1 MASSKGS
8 GNKGTKGTGRGA
20 KTPAARRRRPGGGK
34 GAAGRKAGQGRQPR
48 QGGQQR
54 RRSGSPR
61 RGWRARLFG
70 WFLRGVLL
78 AAAIGL
84 PLLAGWAWYLN
95 ERVTDRFE
103 GALFT
108 MPATVYA
115 APDEIYVGQS
125 MTIDDLT
132 AALKRLNYVAADSLE
147 ETGTFHRRGNRV
159 SFHRRAFDFP
169 DGEQPSRRVDVRIV
183 GGQVTELDDPDGES
197 LGIVRLEP
205 RSIGTLYPNR
215 AEDRVLLAIDE
226 VKEEAPLLLDT
237 LLAVEDRAFHEHHGV
252 VPTAILR
259 ALVTNLI
266 SGDRVQGGSTI
277 TQQLAKNLFLTH
289 ERTYR
294 RKFAEMIM
302 SLEMEWHYPKD
313 KILEAYLNEVY
324 LGQDGGRAIHGFGL
338 AASFYFGRPIDELEP
353 EQIALLVGMVK
364 GANYYNPRRNPE
376 RALARRNV
384 VIDVM
389 IDLGLVDQTTGA
401 EWQGRPLGVLDA
413 AGSRARHPAFVDL
426 VRRQLTEQYDSDDL
440 KTRGLKIFTTLRPR
454 VQEALEESTGRLD
467 DVEADRGLEQ
477 GVLQTAGVIASV
489 STGEIEAMIGGRET
503 QHEGYDRALD
513 ARRQVGSLIKPAV
526 YLTALSR
533 PAEYNLITQLT
544 DEPISVEQAGSE
556 DWKPKNYSGEFHGP
570 TPLIEALA
578 HSRNIPTV
586 QLGLDVGL
594 ESVADTIERLGGS
607 RPSTL
612 YPSMLLGAM
621 GMTPLEVAQMYQTLS
636 ADGFMTPLRAIRSVV
651 DRDGEPLSRYSL
663 DVRHA
668 ADREPL
674 YLLQYG
680 LQTVVA
686 EGTSTRLNQMIS
698 PSVGV
703 AGKTGTTNDGRDAWF
718 AGFTGNRVGVI
729 WVGRDDDG
737 SANLTGSSSALP
749 LWGEAFARLDNQPRD
764 MAPPRGVRFAK
775 VDSERRFVVPE
786 RCSGESLP
794 FIASHLPERAENC
807 EGDSGDD
814 QRGGGIWDWFR

>member
-8 GNKGTKGTGRGA
+8 GDKKAKGKARAKAGAGRGGQ
-20 KTPAARRRRPGGGK
+20 ARRKTAGK
-34 GAAGRKAGQGRQPR
+34 STS
-48 QGGQQR
+48 R
-54 RRSGSPR
+54 RRSGQGARRTGPARGGSGG
-61 RGWRARLFG
+61 RGWRSRLFG
-70 WFLRGVLL
+70 WAWRGVLL

-95 ERVTDRFE
+95 ERVTERFE

-115 APDEIYVGQS
+115 APDEIYVGQA
-125 MTIDDLT
+125 MEIGDLT
-132 AALKRLNYVAADSLE
+132 AALERLNYVAADSLE
-147 ETGTFHRRGNRV
+147 ETGTFRRRGNRV
-159 SFHRRAFDFP
+159 SFHRRSFDFP

-183 GGQVTELDDPDGES
+183 DGQVTELDDPDGKS
-197 LGIVRLEP
+197 IGIVRLEP

-215 AEDRVLLAIDE
+215 AEDRVLLAIEE

-237 LLAVEDRAFHEHHGV
+237 LLAVEDRAFHDHHGV

-259 ALVTNLI
+259 ALLTNLV
-266 SGDRVQGGSTI
+266 SGERVQGGSTI

-302 SLEMEWHYPKD
+302 SLEMEWHYSKD

-324 LGQDGGRAIHGFGL
+324 LGQDGRRAIHGFGL
-338 AASFYFGRPIDELEP
+338 AASFYFGRPIDELRP
-353 EQIALLVGMVK
+353 EQVALLVGMVK

-389 IDLGLVDQTTGA
+389 VELGLVDPTTGA
-401 EWQGRPLGVLDA
+401 EWQSRPLGVLDA
-413 AGSRARHPAFVDL
+413 GGSRARHPAFVDL
-426 VRRQLTEQYDSDDL
+426 VRRQLVEQYDAEDL

-454 VQEALEESTGRLD
+454 VQEALEGSTARLD
-467 DVEADRGLEQ
+467 EVESDRGLDN
-477 GVLQTAGVIASV
+477 GTLQTAGVIASV
-489 STGEIEAMIGGRET
+489 GTGEIEAMIGGREAEY
-503 QHEGYDRALD
+503 EGFDRALD
-513 ARRQVGSLIKPAV
+513 ARRQIGSLIKPV
-526 YLTALSR
+526 IYLTALSR
-533 PAEYNLITQLT
+533 PSEYNLITSLE
-544 DEPISVEQAGSE
+544 DEPVTIEQRGSE
-556 DWKPKNYSGEFHGP
+556 EWKPKNYSGEFHGP

-578 HSRNIPTV
+578 HSRNVPSV
-586 QLGLDVGL
+586 RLGLDVGL
-594 ESVADTIERLGGS
+594 DSVAATLERLGGTS
-607 RPSTL
+607 PPSF

-621 GMTPLEVAQMYQTLS
+621 DMTPYEVAQMYQTLS

-663 DVRHA
+663 DVRRA
-668 ADREPL
+668 ADREAL

-680 LQTVVA
+680 LQTVVT
-686 EGTSTRLNQMIS
+686 EGTSTRLNQMIP

-729 WVGRDDDG
+729 WVGRDDDRP
-737 SANLTGSSSALP
+737 ANLTGSSSALP
-749 LWGEAFARLDNQPRD
+749 LWGTAFAELDNQPRD
-764 MAPPRGVRFAK
+764 MTPPRGVRFAR
-775 VDSERRFVVPE
+775 VDPERESVVPD
-786 RCSGESLP
+786 RCVGESLP
-794 FIASHLPERAENC
+794 FIASHLPEPAADCDGGARKDE
-807 EGDSGDD
+807 
-814 QRGGGIWDWFR
+814 GGGTIWDWFR

>member
-8 GNKGTKGTGRGA
+8 GNTKT
-20 KTPAARRRRPGGGK
+20 K
-34 GAAGRKAGQGRQPR
+34 GAATAGKGRSGRTRRAASGKSAPSRR
-48 QGGQQR
+48 QGARQGASR
-54 RRSGSPR
+54 GSGASR

-70 WFLRGVLL
+70 WVMRGLL
-78 AAAIGL
+78 IAAAIGL
-84 PLLAGWAWYLN
+84 PLLGAWAWYLN
-95 ERVTDRFE
+95 ERVTERFE

-125 MTIDDLT
+125 MDIDSLT
-132 AALKRLNYVAADSLE
+132 AALERLNYVAVDSLE
-147 ETGTFHRRGNRV
+147 ETGTFRRRGNQV

-169 DGEQPSRRVDVRIV
+169 DGAQPSRHVDVRIV
-183 GGQVTELDDPDGES
+183 GGQVTELDGPDGES

-215 AEDRVLLAIDE
+215 AEDRVLLAIEE
-226 VKEEAPLLLDT
+226 VRDEAPLLIES

-259 ALVTNLI
+259 AFLTNLV
-266 SGDRVQGGSTI
+266 SGERVQGGSTI

-289 ERTYR
+289 DRTYR

-302 SLEMEWHYPKD
+302 ALEMEWHYPKD

-338 AASFYFGRPIDELEP
+338 AASFYFGRPINELKP
-353 EQIALLVGMVK
+353 EQIALLVGMAK
-364 GANYYNPRRNPE
+364 GANYYNPRRHPE

-389 IDLGLVDQTTGA
+389 IDLGLVDQTTAA
-401 EWQGRPLGVLDA
+401 EWQGRPLGVLET

-426 VRRQLTEQYDSDDL
+426 VRRQLTEQYDPEDL
-440 KTRGLKIFTTLRPR
+440 QTRGLNIFTTLRPR
-454 VQEALEESTGRLD
+454 VQEALEQSTARLD
-467 DVEADRGLEQ
+467 EVEASRGLES
-477 GVLQTAGVIASV
+477 GTLETAGVIASV
-489 STGEIEAMIGGRET
+489 STGEIEAMIGGRDT
-503 QHEGYDRALD
+503 HYEGYDRALD
-513 ARRQVGSLIKPAV
+513 ARRQIGSLIKPAI

-533 PAEYNLITQLT
+533 PAEYNLITSLE
-544 DEPISVEQAGSE
+544 DEPITVEQKGSA
-556 DWKPKNYSGEFHGP
+556 DWEPNNYSGEFHGP

-578 HSRNIPTV
+578 HSRNVPSV
-586 QLGLDVGL
+586 RLGMDVGL
-594 ESVADTIERLGGS
+594 ESVAETIEQLGGP
-607 RPSTL
+607 RPSPF
-612 YPSMLLGAM
+612 YPSMLLGSM
-621 GMTPLEVAQMYQTLS
+621 GMTPFEVAQMYQTLS
-636 ADGFMTPLRAIRSVV
+636 ADGFMTPLRAIRTVV

-663 DVRHA
+663 DVRRA
-668 ADREPL
+668 AEREPL

-686 EGTSTRLNQMIS
+686 EGTSTRLNQMVS
-698 PSVGV
+698 PAVGV

-729 WVGRDDDG
+729 WVGRDDDRP
-737 SANLTGSSSALP
+737 SNLTGSSAALP
-749 LWGEAFARLDNQPRD
+749 LWGATFAELDNQPRD
-764 MAPPRGVRFAK
+764 MHPPRGVRFAR
-775 VDSERRFVVPE
+775 VDPERESVVPD
-786 RCSGESLP
+786 RCPGESLP
-794 FIASHLPERAENC
+794 FITSHRPESAADC
-807 EGDSGDD
+807 EGGRREDKDSST
-814 QRGGGIWDWFR
+814 IWDWFR